1 MDQGKCMKSK
11 HMAGALLAG
20 LIYAVTLSA
29 HAADD
34 IRITAKQ
41 IQALGIEIAP
51 LAKQTGATGSG
62 MPAQVVIPNGQVQ
75 VVSAPLAGLMQS
87 VTVAANDS
95 VKKGQVLAHLVSP
108 MLIEAQ
114 REFLQ
119 AATQSQLSRGS
130 LKRDEQLFKEGIIA
144 EGRYLATQSVAAQAS
159 AGMSERRQA
168 LRLYGMSDAAINRLQ
183 SSHVMSS
190 TLEIVSPLEGVV
202 LEQVVTAGQ
211 RVEAAAPLYKVARLN
226 PLWLEIQMPASSVSG
241 ISVGAPV
248 SIKAFGAKGKVL
260 SVGRHVGANQTV
272 MVRAEITDGV
282 NNLHAGQFVEAVVA
296 LAGVVPSGKQWRVP
310 SSALAR
316 NQEKAFLFVQTPA
329 GFRAQAVTLLNQ
341 SADSSTVSGELK
353 EGDRIAVKGIAALK
367 AAWMGLG
374 GGE

>member
-1 MDQGKCMKSK
+1 MDQGKHMKST
-11 HMAGALLAG
+11 HMAGVMLAG
-20 LIYAVTLSA
+20 LFSAALSA
-29 HAADD
+29 YAADD
-34 IRITAKQ
+34 IHITAKQ
-41 IQALGIEIAP
+41 IQSLGIEVAP
-51 LAKQTGATGSG
+51 LVKQTGATGSG

-114 REFLQ
+114 RDFLQ
-119 AATQSQLSRGS
+119 TATQSQLSRIS

-144 EGRYLATQSVAAQAS
+144 EGRYLTTKSNAAQAA
-159 AGMSERRQA
+159 AGVSERRQA
-168 LRLYGMSDAAINRLQ
+168 LRLYGMSDAAINKLQ

-190 TLEIVSPLEGVV
+190 TLEIASPIEGVV
-202 LEQVVTAGQ
+202 LEQMVTAGQ
-211 RVEAAAPLYKVARLN
+211 RVEAAAPLYKVARLS
-226 PLWLEIQMPASSVSG
+226 PLWLEIQMPASAASG
-241 ISVGAPV
+241 IVVGAAV
-248 SIKAFGAKGKVL
+248 NIKAFGSKGKVL
-260 SVGRHVGANQTV
+260 SVGRYVGANQTV
-272 MVRAEITDGV
+272 MVRAEITDGIQ
-282 NNLHAGQFVEAVVA
+282 NLHAGQFVEAVVA
-296 LAGVVPSGKQWRVP
+296 LAETVSAGKQWHVP

-329 GFRAQAVTLLNQ
+329 GFRARPVTILNQ

-353 EGDRIAVKGIAALK
+353 DGDRIAVKGVAALK

>member
-1 MDQGKCMKSK
+1 MKST
-11 HMAGALLAG
+11 HMTGALLAG
-20 LIYAVTLSA
+20 LLYAVTLNA

-34 IRITAKQ
+34 IRITARQ
-41 IQALGIEIAP
+41 IQALGIEVAP

-62 MPAQVVIPNGQVQ
+62 MPAQVVIPNGQIQ

-95 VKKGQVLAHLVSP
+95 VTKGQVLAHLVSP

-114 REFLQ
+114 RDFLQ
-119 AATQSQLSRGS
+119 AATQSQLSRVS

-144 EGRYLATQSVAAQAS
+144 EGRYLATQSAAAQAW
-159 AGMSERRQA
+159 AGVSERRQA
-168 LRLYGMSDAAINRLQ
+168 LRLYGMSDAAINKLQ
-183 SSHVMSS
+183 SSHAMSS
-190 TLEIVSPLEGVV
+190 ALEIVSPIEGVV
-202 LEQVVTAGQ
+202 LEQMVTAGQ
-211 RVEAAAPLYKVARLN
+211 RVDAAAPLYKVARLS
-226 PLWLEIQMPASSVSG
+226 PLWLEIQMPASGASG
-241 ISVGAPV
+241 VAVGAAV

-260 SVGRHVGANQTV
+260 SVGRNVGASQTV
-272 MVRAEITDGV
+272 MVRAEITDGMH
-282 NNLHAGQFVEAVVA
+282 NLHAGQFVEAMVA
-296 LAGVVPSGKQWRVP
+296 VTESASSGKQWRVP

-329 GFRAQAVTLLNQ
+329 GFRAQPVAILNQ
-341 SADSSTVSGELK
+341 SADSTTVSAELK
-353 EGDRIAVKGIAALK
+353 DGERIAVKGVAALK